1 MYLKRARQGFC
12 SLFGLLSLVVTLYA
26 LVKFILFVSSPQ
38 QQKHGKPSRELKVA
52 ARHLVHNSI
61 WLVVFILQ
69 HSLQKHENVKS
80 LFKKFGLSTI
90 ERSAY
95 NLLSSLILLVRRFP
109 SSTALPGRCF
119 GAINQI
125 RLNVKISFQ
134 QLVQSW
140 TFVDKWTLWNIS
152 APDFS
157 PTWWIFTVT
166 HSILWSVI
174 AFGSLL
180 MDLPEIFGIKQI
192 YYDIQG
198 LNEPFSYKARSLS
211 RLLSSIRHP
220 SYVGFSLIFWIT
232 NLMR

>member
-1 MYLKRARQGFC
+1 MG
-12 SLFGLLSLVVTLYA
+12 
-26 LVKFILFVSSPQ
+26 KFD
-38 QQKHGKPSRELKVA
+38 
-52 ARHLVHNSI
+52 
-61 WLVVFILQ
+61 
-69 HSLQKHENVKS
+69 
-80 LFKKFGLSTI
+80 
-90 ERSAY
+90 
-95 NLLSSLILLVRRFP
+95 
-109 SSTALPGRCF
+109 
-119 GAINQI
+119 
-125 RLNVKISFQ
+125 FQ

-140 TFVDKWTLWNIS
+140 TFVEKWTLWSFS

-157 PTWWIFTVT
+157 PIWWILTVT
-166 HSILWSVI
+166 HTILWSII

-198 LNEPFSYKARSLS
+198 LSEPFLYKARNLS